1 MAPRD
6 EWEGSHIGSDDMVW
20 CSCRVEEIEC
30 GAVDQLSGGGG
41 ILGNVKFGGWEST
54 VNVNNT
60 KRGQHVR
67 LTFTKKKSQAYSA
80 ISHETTKISWF
91 IRVATT
97 SSSSYDLLSLKY
109 KIQMI
114 LTVMCDI
121 LYVCYSRKREVISN
135 KNITQESTKNIRAT
149 LLGASNRS
157 FQRTLND
164 ELL

>member
-1 MAPRD
+1 
-6 EWEGSHIGSDDMVW
+6 
-20 CSCRVEEIEC
+20 
-30 GAVDQLSGGGG
+30 
-41 ILGNVKFGGWEST
+41 
-54 VNVNNT
+54 
-60 KRGQHVR
+60 
-67 LTFTKKKSQAYSA
+67 
-80 ISHETTKISWF
+80 
-91 IRVATT
+91 
-97 SSSSYDLLSLKY
+97 
-109 KIQMI
+109 MI